1 MNWFFLFLAAGILFW
16 FIILFYLKSYI
27 KRRTGSDYTLENLR
41 EEIRLLEADI
51 DAKTE
56 QNLALLEE
64 KIGEL
69 RRLCTEAEKRVAVY
83 ARELSRRIAEE
94 EAFTALGQT
103 PPELSSAPPSG
114 KMPVSPASAGRREK
128 SPRKKAQTSGNEVSG
143 KRDPGGKKTPGPRKV
158 SSLLDSIEVRE
169 LTAARAAGA
178 YRTGARRPAMRDEP
192 AGSSVPHDGTERVP
206 AAPEARLPP
215 EGRLPVEGRL
225 LPEGM
230 APTEAPREDG
240 LPPESGSPP
249 ARFVA
254 SPNPIRA
261 KAPPMKERVA
271 ELYRA
276 GFSEDLVAAR
286 LGISVTEARL
296 YIAMASSGRPEH

>member
-16 FIILFYLKSYI
+16 FIVIFYLKSYI
-27 KRRTGSDYTLENLR
+27 KRRTGADYTLENLR

-51 DAKTE
+51 DTKTE

-69 RRLCTEAEKRVAVY
+69 RRLCTEAEKRIAVY
-83 ARELSRRIAEE
+83 GRELGHRIAEE
-94 EAFTALGQT
+94 EAFTALDRGPQK
-103 PPELSSAPPSG
+103 PPELSAAPPFGSG
-114 KMPVSPASAGRREK
+114 GTPASAGTRKE
-128 SPRKKAQTSGNEVSG
+128 SPRKKTASQSSAKRASG
-143 KRDPGGKKTPGPRKV
+143 KKGSGAVGEKTAARGQQR
-158 SSLLDSIEVRE
+158 SLLDSIEVRE
-169 LTAARAAGA
+169 ITAARAAGA
-178 YRTGARRPAMRDEP
+178 YRAGARLPA
-192 AGSSVPHDGTERVP
+192 ASVPPGGTE
-206 AAPEARLPP
+206 AAPEVPLSPEAKAPAKGIPP
-215 EGRLPVEGRL
+215 ELRLPVEENLVDGTP
-225 LPEGM
+225 LPEN
-230 APTEAPREDG
+230 
-240 LPPESGSPP
+240 GSRT

-254 SPNPIRA
+254 SANPIRA

-296 YIAMASSGRPEH
+296 YIAMASGGRS